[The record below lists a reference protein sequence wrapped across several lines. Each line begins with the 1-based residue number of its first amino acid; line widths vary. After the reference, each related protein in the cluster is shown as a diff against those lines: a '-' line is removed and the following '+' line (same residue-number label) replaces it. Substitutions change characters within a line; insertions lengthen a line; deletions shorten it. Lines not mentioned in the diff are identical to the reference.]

1 MLVGSPLSD
10 PISLEST
17 MNASLTLLGRFGLAL
32 IFIISGWGKITGY
45 AATQQYMENM
55 GVPGAL
61 LPLVILIEL
70 GGGLAI
76 VSGLFTRWVA
86 LAMAVFSIATAAVFH
101 ANLADPAQAIN
112 FWKNVSMAG
121 GFLVLSAHG
130 AGAYS
135 VDGSR
140 QRVVK

>member
-1 MLVGSPLSD
+1 
-10 PISLEST
+10 

-45 AATQQYMENM
+45 AGTQQYMEAM

-61 LPLVILIEL
+61 LPLVILLEL

-76 VSGLFTRWVA
+76 ASGLFTRWVA
-86 LAMAVFSIATAAVFH
+86 LGVAVFSVATAAVFH
-101 ANLADPAQAIN
+101 ANFADPAQAIN

-121 GFLVLSAHG
+121 GFLVLAAHG
-130 AGAYS
+130 AGGYS
-135 VDGSR
+135 IDGWRKSA
-140 QRVVK
+140 VK

>member
-1 MLVGSPLSD
+1 
-10 PISLEST
+10 

-45 AATQQYMENM
+45 AGTQQYMEAM

-61 LPLVILIEL
+61 LPLVILLEL

-76 VSGLFTRWVA
+76 ASGLFTRWVA
-86 LAMAVFSIATAAVFH
+86 LGMAVFSVATAAVFH
-101 ANLADPAQAIN
+101 ANFADPAQAIN

-121 GFLVLSAHG
+121 GFLVLAAHG

-135 VDGSR
+135 IDDWRKSA
-140 QRVVK
+140 VK

>member
-1 MLVGSPLSD
+1 
-10 PISLEST
+10 

-45 AATQQYMENM
+45 GGTQQYMEAM

-61 LPLVILIEL
+61 LPLVILLEL

-76 VSGLFTRWVA
+76 ASGLFTRWVA
-86 LAMAVFSIATAAVFH
+86 LGMAVFSVATAAVFH
-101 ANLADPAQAIN
+101 ANFADPAQAIN

-121 GFLVLSAHG
+121 GFLVLAAHG

-135 VDGSR
+135 IDGWRKSA
-140 QRVVK
+140 VK